1 MDTASGP
8 AVSKGQGSEEEET
21 DVICDSLDIWCP
33 QRISQTEKA
42 MSEIEE
48 ILNKIDH
55 CEKLF
60 PSSRILVANNE
71 AWRDKEFKARVKVLC
86 VWFNITVQLHKKT
99 EQLGRALVG
108 LGAKLGQNVP
118 WPLLSSP
125 TVPRAEQAV
134 TGVRKESSAGPAEEN
149 VSREVSTD
157 ALENSKKSPV
167 KVTFLETILFIKYFT
182 LCSFNFI
189 DCQVPS
195 ERGCRVH
202 NISE

>member
-1 MDTASGP
+1 MADISSQLENARISASESDNKQIDEDDRQDTLTEDTVDSVDGV
-8 AVSKGQGSEEEET
+8 AVSKGIDPQEEES

-33 QRISQTEKA
+33 QRIAQTEKA
-42 MSEIEE
+42 LTEVDD

-86 VWFNITVQLHKKT
+86 VWFNITTQLHKKT

-118 WPLLSSP
+118 WPLLSSL
-125 TVPRAEQAV
+125 RLARLEV
-134 TGVRKESSAGPAEEN
+134 TGVRKGSTAGAGVEEN
-149 VSREVSTD
+149 ILREVSTD
-157 ALENSKKSPV
+157 VTDSSKKSPV
-167 KVTFLETILFIKYFT
+167 KV
-182 LCSFNFI
+182 N
-189 DCQVPS
+189 
-195 ERGCRVH
+195 
-202 NISE
+202 

>member
-1 MDTASGP
+1 MDTAGGP
-8 AVSKGQGSEEEET
+8 AVSKGQESEEEET

-118 WPLLSSP
+118 WPLLSSL

-167 KVTFLETILFIKYFT
+167 KVTFLETILNILLY
-182 LCSFNFI
+182 
-189 DCQVPS
+189 
-195 ERGCRVH
+195 VH
-202 NISE
+202 Y

>member
-1 MDTASGP
+1 MDTAGGP

-118 WPLLSSP
+118 WPLLSSL

-149 VSREVSTD
+149 ISREVSTD

-167 KVTFLETILFIKYFT
+167 KVNFLETILVIT
-182 LCSFNFI
+182 SCSFNL
-189 DCQVPS
+189 
-195 ERGCRVH
+195 
-202 NISE
+202 IS

>member
-1 MDTASGP
+1 MDTAGGP

-118 WPLLSSP
+118 WPLLSSL
-125 TVPRAEQAV
+125 RLARLEV
-134 TGVRKESSAGPAEEN
+134 TGVRKESTAGTGVEEN
-149 VSREVSTD
+149 ISREVSTD
-157 ALENSKKSPV
+157 VTDSTKKSPV
-167 KVTFLETILFIKYFT
+167 KV
-182 LCSFNFI
+182 N
-189 DCQVPS
+189 
-195 ERGCRVH
+195 
-202 NISE
+202 

>member
-1 MDTASGP
+1 MDTDTADG
-8 AVSKGQGSEEEET
+8 VDESKGKRSQEEES

-42 MSEIEE
+42 MMEVEE

-118 WPLLSSP
+118 WPLLSLLR
-125 TVPRAEQAV
+125 VPRTEQV
-134 TGVRKESSAGPAEEN
+134 MTGVRKESSAGAGTEEN
-149 VSREVSTD
+149 ISKDVSTD
-157 ALENSKKSPV
+157 VAESNKKSPV
-167 KVTFLETILFIKYFT
+167 KV
-182 LCSFNFI
+182 NF
-189 DCQVPS
+189 P
-195 ERGCRVH
+195 
-202 NISE
+202 